1 MFKKILKKIFPNKVI
16 LLQGIFNPKL
26 IKNPLPSCF
35 VINLDFIITLYNINA
50 LFFCFLFL

>member
-26 IKNPLPSCF
+26 IKNPLPCF